1 MCICVYLFLFQ
12 VGVDGWSDVLMR
24 RFLHRIGLTHVA
36 DKIMTVLSDP
46 TDHIHMMAS
55 DLEEIGVRYWDGA
68 RVLAGLR
75 VASERRVCVSR
86 PVRVVVIDDQEN
98 VSCES
103 VMQWDAETLAQYL
116 ESKGGMDGTA
126 RTVREEEIV
135 GFVFAT
141 LDVNTMREDVMKRLV
156 KQPEERVKV
165 RNVLLDGE

>member
-1 MCICVYLFLFQ
+1 
-12 VGVDGWSDVLMR
+12 MR
-24 RFLHRIGLTHVA
+24 RFLHRIGLTHSA

-55 DLEEIGVRYWDGA
+55 DLEDMGVRYWDGA

-75 VASERRVCVSR
+75 VASERRECVCR
-86 PVRVVVIDDQEN
+86 PVRVVLLNDDNDTDTQD

-103 VMQWDAETLAQYL
+103 VMKWDAETLAQYL

-141 LDVNTMREDVMKRLV
+141 LDVNREDVMKRLV
-156 KQPEERVKV
+156 KQPAERMRV
-165 RNVLLDGE
+165 RQILSIGE

>member
-1 MCICVYLFLFQ
+1 
-12 VGVDGWSDVLMR
+12 MR
-24 RFLHRIGLTHVA
+24 RFLHHIGLTHSA

-46 TDHIHMMAS
+46 TDYIHMMAS

-68 RVLAGLR
+68 RVLAGLQ
-75 VASERRVCVSR
+75 VASEKRECVSR
-86 PVRVVVIDDQEN
+86 PVRVVLLNDQD

-103 VMQWDAETLAQYL
+103 VMKWDAETLAQYL

-141 LDVNTMREDVMKRLV
+141 LDVN
-156 KQPEERVKV
+156 
-165 RNVLLDGE
+165 